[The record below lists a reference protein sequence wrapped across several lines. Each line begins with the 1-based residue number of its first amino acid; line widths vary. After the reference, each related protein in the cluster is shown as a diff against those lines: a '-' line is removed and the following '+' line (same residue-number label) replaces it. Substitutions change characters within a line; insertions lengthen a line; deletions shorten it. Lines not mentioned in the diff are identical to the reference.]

1 MVLHPYC
8 LLEQG
13 LDFDIGCPL
22 KFPFLVQFPLLDKG
36 GYFAS
41 TGGHLGISIN
51 VKMAD
56 FAESKICNRNELFCT
71 SSLLRMRP
79 HQTVCLV

>member
-22 KFPFLVQFPLLDKG
+22 RFPFLVQFPLLDKG

-41 TGGHLGISIN
+41 WNLNQCQNG
-51 VKMAD
+51 
-56 FAESKICNRNELFCT
+56 RFCRKQD
-71 SSLLRMRP
+71 L
-79 HQTVCLV
+79 QQK